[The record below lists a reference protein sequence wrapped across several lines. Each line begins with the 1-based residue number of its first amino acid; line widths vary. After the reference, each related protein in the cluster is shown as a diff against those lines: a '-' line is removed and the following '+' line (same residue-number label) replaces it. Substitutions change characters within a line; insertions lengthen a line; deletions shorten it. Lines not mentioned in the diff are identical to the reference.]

1 MKAFGMFFLIPL
13 FFLACA
19 SPKKKAPEKKNLSS
33 PLVIAHRGGAALAP
47 ENTLDAFRN
56 AIALGVDMIEIDV
69 HLSRDGHV
77 IVIHD
82 NTVDRTT
89 NGHGRIADM
98 TLEQI
103 KALDA
108 GKKFS
113 EKFTGE
119 KIPILEETLETL
131 NGKVALLLEIKK
143 DHDSLY
149 PGLEEKVVDIL
160 HRYKAG
166 TWAIVQ
172 SFNKHS
178 VLKVQ
183 CLDPSLRTFYL
194 LGHNFPAFYDSLAQS
209 LKTSGD
215 LSPSFTG
222 IAPHFPVLDA
232 GRTDTLHKA
241 GYQVYTWTVDK
252 PEEMKK
258 VIAMQVDG
266 IITNEPSKLMGILR
280 KQDIP

>member
-1 MKAFGMFFLIPL
+1 
-13 FFLACA
+13 
-19 SPKKKAPEKKNLSS
+19 
-33 PLVIAHRGGAALAP
+33 
-47 ENTLDAFRN
+47 
-56 AIALGVDMIEIDV
+56 
-69 HLSRDGHV
+69 
-77 IVIHD
+77 
-82 NTVDRTT
+82 
-89 NGHGRIADM
+89 
-98 TLEQI
+98 
-103 KALDA
+103 
-108 GKKFS
+108 
-113 EKFTGE
+113 
-119 KIPILEETLETL
+119 
-131 NGKVALLLEIKK
+131 
-143 DHDSLY
+143 
-149 PGLEEKVVDIL
+149 VDIL
-160 HRYKAG
+160 HRYQAG
-166 TWAIVQ
+166 TWTIVQ

-183 CLDPSLRTFYL
+183 RLDPSLRTFYL